1 MPPSPTLYLAP
12 MVRASTTPL
21 RLLSLHYGAQK
32 VYTEETIDRAI
43 IATTRTPNTTL
54 HTIDYKK
61 ETKLVLR
68 IHEQERKNVIFQI
81 GSADPEMALRAARKV
96 QGDVAGI
103 DLNCG
108 CPKHFSTHGGM
119 GSKLLTEPDKLCLV
133 RNRNE
138 QIETSL

>member
-1 MPPSPTLYLAP
+1 M
-12 MVRASTTPL
+12 
-21 RLLSLHYGAQK
+21 
-32 VYTEETIDRAI
+32 
-43 IATTRTPNTTL
+43 
-54 HTIDYKK
+54 
-61 ETKLVLR
+61 
-68 IHEQERKNVIFQI
+68 IFQI